1 MEPEQSLGVTNWLN
15 DLTQRHQLTKKSLA
29 VLRALAA
36 YPRLSSYGSIRDVAE
51 KASVSIG
58 TVTRAAQSVDFAGW
72 PALQMELRTRYIA
85 SLSALEI
92 SAQRRSDQGGS
103 AFAYLSRDLEN
114 LNTFIKNADLAQLKR
129 VAEAIAKQR
138 RTFIVAVG
146 SYNGIGHILAHSASL
161 HGYDVRLLSEEA
173 QIINWVSQLGPDDL
187 LITLSFWRL
196 YKTSFDVI
204 NLCHENGVPV
214 VLIAENVT
222 REIEDRCLETV
233 HVPSEAIGF
242 SPSMTTVASVS
253 HAIVAELDALDP
265 ARSQRALEQAE
276 SSWNTFGLLHKY

>member
-15 DLTQRHQLTKKSLA
+15 DLSQQHHLTKKSLA
-29 VLRALAA
+29 VFRALASH
-36 YPRLSSYGSIRDVAE
+36 PRLSSYGSIRAVAE

-58 TVTRAAQSVDFAGW
+58 TVTRTAQSVGFAGW
-72 PALQMELRTRYIA
+72 PALQKELRTIYIS

-92 SAQRRSDQGGS
+92 SEQRRHEQGS
-103 AFAYLSRDLEN
+103 ISYAYLNRDRDN
-114 LNTFIKNADLAQLKR
+114 LNAFIKSVDLAQLKR
-129 VAEAIAKQR
+129 VAQAIAKQR

-161 HGYDVRLLSEEA
+161 HGYDVRLLTEEA
-173 QIINWVSQLGPDDL
+173 QIINWISQLEPTDL
-187 LITLSFWRL
+187 VITISFWRL

-204 NLCHENGVPV
+204 QVCSENGVPV
-214 VLIAENVT
+214 ILITENVT
-222 REIEDRCLETV
+222 REIEEKCIETV

-253 HAIVAELDALDP
+253 HAIVAELGALDP
-265 ARSQRALEQAE
+265 ERSQLALERSE
-276 SSWNTFGLLHKY
+276 RSWKSFGLMHQY